1 MWWRGPTLGRGGATA
16 GGAPGGEV
24 EPRSRRA
31 GPGRRDAASP
41 GGAQL
46 ALAGCLA
53 LGFAGCP
60 VAPPPGDEQMGLY
73 LVQATGGE
81 RACELEEMSAA
92 DFEFDLALSRFVATG
107 QAFVTFD
114 GVSRSG
120 DFDGQV
126 VTSVATAS
134 RVFGACRGCNT
145 RLIERLELAVL
156 SRSQAAAV
164 GGECPAEPLDGGVP
178 APSSDGGIALPGP
191 TSEGYDAV
199 RVCGELETRVVADG
213 TADGG
218 ACEPQCG
225 ACTVKFRL
233 NGARR

>member
-1 MWWRGPTLGRGGATA
+1 M
-16 GGAPGGEV
+16 
-24 EPRSRRA
+24 RSRGLPVHRA
-31 GPGRRDAASP
+31 VLRGARALARRADGRR
-41 GGAQL
+41 
-46 ALAGCLA
+46 LAGLGLVGGLA
-53 LGFAGCP
+53 FALAGCP

-73 LVQATGGE
+73 LVQARDGE
-81 RACELEEMSAA
+81 RACELDEMSAA
-92 DFEFDLALSRFVATG
+92 DFEFDLALSRFVATN
-107 QAFVTFD
+107 QAFVTLD
-114 GVSRSG
+114 GTSRAA

-126 VTSVATAS
+126 VRSVATAS

-145 RLIERLELAVL
+145 RLIERLEVAVL
-156 SRSQAAAV
+156 SRSQAMAA
-164 GGECPAEPLDGGVP
+164 GGDCPAQPLDGGVP
-178 APSSDGGIALPGP
+178 APGADGGVALPGP

>member
-1 MWWRGPTLGRGGATA
+1 MRRRGPSLGRGGA
-16 GGAPGGEV
+16 GAC
-24 EPRSRRA
+24 R
-31 GPGRRDAASP
+31 GR
-41 GGAQL
+41 
-46 ALAGCLA
+46 LA
-53 LGFAGCP
+53 LGGVLAVGLAGCP

-81 RACELEEMSAA
+81 RACELEEMGAA
-92 DFEFDLALSRFVATG
+92 DFGFDVALSRFVATG
-107 QAFVTFD
+107 QAFVTLD
-114 GVSRSG
+114 GVSRSA

-126 VTSVATAS
+126 VRSVATAS

-145 RLIERLELAVL
+145 RLIERLEVAVL

-164 GGECPAEPLDGGVP
+164 GGDCPAEPLDGGVP
-178 APSSDGGIALPGP
+178 APSADGGVSLPGP

-218 ACEPQCG
+218 ACEPRCG